1 MQTSERIQTS
11 GYIQTSGHIQASGN
25 NKHKADVIV
34 CTLTVFILINVLL
47 CFLIEPYRSS
57 SFEMWSGFRGK
68 STTDLVFVGTSQ
80 AECAINPSI
89 INASLGTHSYN
100 MATNMQS
107 LSCSFDAIK
116 TAFREKNVKK
126 AVLCIDIDILS
137 KARKENWQAEQSY
150 FHAKC
155 STESLPAGTRDS
167 FSFVFDP
174 SVSSS
179 TASIT
184 YWFPWIYN
192 RSFDIRNNVEEKIKK
207 TLTDSSGHRDEN
219 GYEPTDEVVN
229 QSHFTTKEE
238 AEAWSAEHDL
248 IVPTITDENRRTLS
262 SILAYCSAN
271 NIELTV
277 ISIPAPNTFDIYE
290 YKDYLALT
298 DTVDEIC
305 SDAGQHFYNFNLLDE
320 DQLSIPIEGFK
331 DVGHTNSKGAAIFS
345 AFLAEFLK
353 DEAHFQ

>member
-1 MQTSERIQTS
+1 
-11 GYIQTSGHIQASGN
+11 
-25 NKHKADVIV
+25 
-34 CTLTVFILINVLL
+34 
-47 CFLIEPYRSS
+47 
-57 SFEMWSGFRGK
+57 
-68 STTDLVFVGTSQ
+68 
-80 AECAINPSI
+80 
-89 INASLGTHSYN
+89 
-100 MATNMQS
+100 
-107 LSCSFDAIK
+107 
-116 TAFREKNVKK
+116 
-126 AVLCIDIDILS
+126 
-137 KARKENWQAEQSY
+137 
-150 FHAKC
+150 
-155 STESLPAGTRDS
+155 
-167 FSFVFDP
+167 
-174 SVSSS
+174 
-179 TASIT
+179 
-184 YWFPWIYN
+184 
-192 RSFDIRNNVEEKIKK
+192 VEEKIKK
-207 TLTDSSGHRDEN
+207 TLTDSSDHRDEN
-219 GYEPTDEVVN
+219 GYEPTNEVVN

-305 SDAGQHFYNFNLLDE
+305 SDAGQRFYNFNLLDK

>member
-11 GYIQTSGHIQASGN
+11 GHIQTSGN

-57 SFEMWSGFRGK
+57 SFEMWSNFRGK

-137 KARKENWQAEQSY
+137 TARKENWQAEQSY

-155 STESLPAGTRDS
+155 STESLPSGMRDS

-174 SVSSS
+174 SVSGS

-238 AEAWSAEHDL
+238 AETWSAEHDL

-305 SDAGQHFYNFNLLDE
+305 SDAGQRFYNFNLLDE

>member
-1 MQTSERIQTS
+1 
-11 GYIQTSGHIQASGN
+11 
-25 NKHKADVIV
+25 
-34 CTLTVFILINVLL
+34 
-47 CFLIEPYRSS
+47 
-57 SFEMWSGFRGK
+57 MWSGFRGK

-137 KARKENWQAEQSY
+137 
-150 FHAKC
+150 
-155 STESLPAGTRDS
+155 
-167 FSFVFDP
+167 
-174 SVSSS
+174 
-179 TASIT
+179 TA
-184 YWFPWIYN
+184 
-192 RSFDIRNNVEEKIKK
+192 RNNVEEKIKK

-238 AEAWSAEHDL
+238 AETWSAEHDL

-305 SDAGQHFYNFNLLDE
+305 SDAGQQRRSPF
-320 DQLSIPIEGFK
+320 SMTVIEMAVK
-331 DVGHTNSKGAAIFS
+331 IAV
-345 AFLAEFLK
+345 
-353 DEAHFQ
+353 EAGQG